1 MKKAHKS
8 GLKPLFLFFGINI
21 LLSVLSC
28 SSGKSVE
35 NNTISSHREATSMQK
50 DSADTS
56 NDHVRS
62 MGTYA
67 HDSIYNSD
75 SVVIMVIN
83 DTILRDRWHFR
94 TRTNTK
100 LVYLTD
106 TMVIRRDFY
115 HTKVDTLKYYV
126 TKTKY
131 KEVEKK
137 LSWWE
142 DKKMKYG
149 GAGIIS
155 SLVLACMYATERVRR
170 NDERKQRNG

>member
-1 MKKAHKS
+1 MKKPFLSHSKA
-8 GLKPLFLFFGINI
+8 LFLLIGIITLFLI
-21 LLSVLSC
+21 LGCSC
-28 SSGKSVE
+28 GKSVQ
-35 NNTISSHREATSMQK
+35 NNSISSHHEATSMQK

-56 NDHVRS
+56 KEHVRTS
-62 MGTYA
+62 GTYA

-83 DTILRDRWHFR
+83 DTVLRDRWHFR

-106 TMVIRRDFY
+106 TMVIQKDIY
-115 HTKVDTLKYYV
+115 HIKVDTLKYYV

-149 GAGIIS
+149 GVGIVS
-155 SLVLACMYATERVRR
+155 SFVLACMYATERVRR
-170 NDERKQRNG
+170 NEERKKRNG